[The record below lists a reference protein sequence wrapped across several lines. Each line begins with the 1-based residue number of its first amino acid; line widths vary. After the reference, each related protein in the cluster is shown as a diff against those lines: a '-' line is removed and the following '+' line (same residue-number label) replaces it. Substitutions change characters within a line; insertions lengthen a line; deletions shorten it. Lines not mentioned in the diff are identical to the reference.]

1 MVLVVSVAENLPADE
16 IWISDG
22 TGKHLRHLAAHEIA
36 RKIELQKAKALPLFH
51 AGWDTVSFFNGKC
64 KKTAWDVWNVYP
76 ALSNVLCRLML
87 IPEKVE
93 DNCMAVIERF
103 VVLLYDR
110 TSAIVEVK
118 QARKDLFSK
127 KARSLED
134 IPPTRAALEQHTM
147 RAVFQGAY
155 IWGQVLL
162 TQLIV
167 PSPSAWGWEKDGTS
181 WKPKWMTLPQR
192 TLAMS

>member
-1 MVLVVSVAENLPADE
+1 MSVAENLPADE

-22 TGKHLRHLAAHEIA
+22 TVKHLRHLAAHEIA
-36 RKIELQKAKALPLFH
+36 RKIELQKAKALPF
-51 AGWDTVSFFNGKC
+51 SGKW

-87 IPEKVE
+87 ILEKVE
-93 DNCMAVIERF
+93 DNCMAVIKRF

-110 TSAIVEVK
+110 TSAIVEVN

-127 KARSLED
+127 KAKSLED

-147 RAVFQGAY
+147 RAVFQGTY

-162 TQLIV
+162 TQPIV

-181 WKPKWMTLPQR
+181 WKPKWTTLPQR
-192 TLAMS
+192 AFAMS